1 MAYDKYTK
9 AAAVVTHDSDALTG
23 HTGTGWDGIY
33 IGVSG
38 DVNMILEKD
47 TSAVVFKNMVQGT
60 VYPIAPKII
69 KSTSTTAT
77 NIVTLESG
85 SQFS

>member
-1 MAYDKYTK
+1 MAYKKYTK
-9 AAAVVTHDSDALTG
+9 AAAVVTHDSNSLTG

-38 DVNMILEKD
+38 DVNMVLEKD
-47 TSAVVFKNMVQGT
+47 TTAVVFKNMVQGT

-69 KSTSTTAT
+69 KATSTTAT